1 MVFIFTL
8 LRSVIPFLYLTY
20 QIHTRSQRI
29 ITRLPLRRANLI
41 AVAVDELSGLKL
53 SYEFR
58 TVSSYA
64 LIVHFISYNIAFGMK
79 DEACAVPSGKTGVKF
94 FGLFS
99 CQFQLAH
106 RHGRGTHGTARKLE
120 VIR

>member
-1 MVFIFTL
+1 M
-8 LRSVIPFLYLTY
+8 
-20 QIHTRSQRI
+20 
-29 ITRLPLRRANLI
+29 
-41 AVAVDELSGLKL
+41 AVDELSGLKL

-58 TVSSYA
+58 TVYYA
-64 LIVHFISYNIAFGMK
+64 LIVHFISYNIAFEMK